1 MALISRELKLRIGAH
16 FEKGDVGVDFDFYKE
31 ITVTGEVGY
40 HDVQTVGTAEES
52 IVMPGDAAAPGY
64 IILRNMDA
72 TNFIEIGVTST
83 VYNIK
88 LEPAR
93 PVAVFPID
101 GTTLFAKAD
110 TGACV
115 LEKVIIEQ

>member
-1 MALISRELKLRIGAH
+1 MAQ
-16 FEKGDVGVDFDFYKE
+16 FEKGNVEVGFNFYKE

-40 HDVQTVGTAEES
+40 KDVQTIGTSEEAV
-52 IVMPGDAAAPGY
+52 VMPGDAAAPGY

-88 LEPAR
+88 LTPGR

-101 GTTLFAKAD
+101 GTTLFAIAD
-110 TGACV
+110 TANCQ
-115 LEKVIIEQ
+115 LEKIVIEQ